1 MTKLDVAIIGGGL
14 AGNLLARQLRRALPD
29 LHIGIFEKNTTTT
42 FKVGESMVEI
52 ASNYLIRRLGL
63 STYLYNNQL
72 PKNGLRFF
80 FDSPQKDVVL
90 PQMSEIGGL
99 AFPYHPGFQLDRAR
113 FEADLHTMNV
123 KDGIA
128 VHLGAKVENLQI
140 DNHQEDFSQHKFQ
153 VTSAAGTQVHC
164 SRWLIDASGRS
175 SVLAKKLGL
184 RVPEHSHKIF
194 TVWGRFRGVTD
205 WESLGPEDF
214 KKRIRYTSRMLS
226 TNHFCYPGYWIWFIP
241 LGNGITSIGVVGEP
255 LALQNGG
262 LRSKEGFLSFL
273 QSHRAVASLLESSEM
288 IDIGTCLNPTYN
300 TSQYFSEQRWGL
312 TGEAAVF
319 TDPFYSPGSDFIALE
334 NDFLTNLIT
343 LDIQGASSKDLLIIS
358 DLYNQYMSFRC
369 ESSMLLYRG
378 LYQIL
383 GSFEILKLKW
393 YFDFSLYY
401 QWWLSQYLQDLHLDE
416 SFLHSQLEN
425 RPVVLNTLKN
435 FASFFRKIE
444 SHLKEKGQYY
454 RLNQGM
460 FSHSFENIDFTEQVG
475 LPQRGYD
482 QLKQL
487 TNILNN
493 VRSRGL
499 LLLDEKDNEH
509 LHQALPLSQL
519 TSSQPFI

>member
-1 MTKLDVAIIGGGL
+1 MTKFDVVIIGGGL
-14 AGNLLARQLRRALPD
+14 AGNLLARQLRRALPH
-29 LHIGIFEKNTTTT
+29 LQIGIFEKNTTTS

-63 STYLYNNQL
+63 STYLYDNQL

-90 PQMSEIGGL
+90 PQMSEIGGI

-113 FEADLHTMNV
+113 FEADLQAMNI
-123 KDGIA
+123 KDGVS
-128 VHLGAKVENLQI
+128 VHLGAKVDNLQI
-140 DNHQEDFSQHKFQ
+140 DNHQKSPSKHKLHI
-153 VTSAAGTQVHC
+153 TSATGRHEYCT
-164 SRWLIDASGRS
+164 RWLIDASGRS

-184 RVPEHSHKIF
+184 RILEPSHKLF
-194 TVWGRFRGVTD
+194 TIWGRFRGVMD
-205 WESLGPEDF
+205 WDSLGPEDF

-255 LALQNGG
+255 LALQNEG
-262 LRSKEGFLSFL
+262 LRSQEGFLSFL

-288 IDIGTCLNPTYN
+288 VDVGTCLNPTYN

-319 TDPFYSPGSDFIALE
+319 TDPLYSPGSDFIALE
-334 NDFLTNLIT
+334 NDFLTSLIT
-343 LDIQGASSKDLLIIS
+343 LDIQTVSSKNLLAIS
-358 DLYNQYMSFRC
+358 DLYNQYMSFRY

-378 LYQIL
+378 LYPIL

-416 SFLHSQLEN
+416 SFLRSQLED
-425 RPVVLNTLKN
+425 RPVVLDTLKN

-444 SHLKEKGQYY
+444 SHLKEKNQYY
-454 RLNQGM
+454 RLNQGT
-460 FSHSFENIDFTEQVG
+460 FSHSFENIDFIEQVG

-482 QLKQL
+482 QLKRL
-487 TNILNN
+487 TEILNN

-499 LLLDEKDNEH
+499 LLLDEEDNEH
-509 LHQALPLSQL
+509 LHQVLPLSQL
-519 TSSQPFI
+519 TSSQPLI